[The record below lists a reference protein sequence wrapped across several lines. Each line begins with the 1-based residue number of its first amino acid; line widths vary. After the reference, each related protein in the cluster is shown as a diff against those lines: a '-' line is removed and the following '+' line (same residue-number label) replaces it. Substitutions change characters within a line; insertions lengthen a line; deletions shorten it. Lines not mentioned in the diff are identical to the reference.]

1 MSKDS
6 FASGELLGFIRF
18 VFDPTQSR
26 SLNATQAYDDSSSQ
40 IVLASYP
47 ATSTIKTPAKSLG
60 ADSGKV
66 SSGTVAVSGT
76 TYGNSLRIMSVK
88 DELKQ
93 SMVYVWGSAMSV
105 AYGDSLA
112 WSAGNDSKQNNSKFG
127 PLVGTVSFNGTAA
140 DYSFAQA
147 DPSKRKSSD
156 TKDIFYGAIIV
167 GTGPYSEWQGKYA
180 VLKVDL
186 VTNNAILRVYNS

>member
-6 FASGELLGFIRF
+6 FASGELIGFIRF

-60 ADSGKV
+60 ADSGKG

-76 TYGNSLRIMSVK
+76 TYGNVLRIMSVK

-93 SMVYVWGSAMSV
+93 LVDIFSPKAISV
-105 AYGDSLA
+105 AYGDSLVVFR
-112 WSAGNDSKQNNSKFG
+112 SNDSKQNNSKHVS
-127 PLVGTVSFNGTAA
+127 LIGTVSFNGNTADFRVA
-140 DYSFAQA
+140 KPES
-147 DPSKRKSSD
+147 SKRKSSD